1 MLYTHVPLVLIHTF
15 QLKPMVHHV
24 TQVNFQERR
33 RRKSLLQSLLRQRT
47 RLTSSFPT
55 KTIGITLRKCFYK
68 VLYKM
73 HMRNIAHHIKNL
85 DMSCYDMYGYRNGG
99 YPYFYLLRDEVC
111 VHLRFLWFNQFCFT
125 INYIISS

>member
-1 MLYTHVPLVLIHTF
+1 
-15 QLKPMVHHV
+15 
-24 TQVNFQERR
+24 
-33 RRKSLLQSLLRQRT
+33 
-47 RLTSSFPT
+47 
-55 KTIGITLRKCFYK
+55 
-68 VLYKM
+68 M